1 MNRRM
6 VFYTVGYV
14 AVAEA
19 ALLLFPLA
27 VSLIYL
33 EKSGLAFLI
42 TAAISFAIGLIL
54 IKCFKPKSKLIYAK
68 EGFAIVAYTWLL
80 MSAIGAL
87 PFTLSGQIPS
97 YIDAFFETVSGFT
110 TTGASILTDVEALDH
125 CMLFWRSF
133 THWVG
138 GMGIIV
144 LVTAILPNIADR
156 SLNVL
161 KAEMPGPTV
170 GKLVPRSRDTAK
182 ILYWIYLGMTAI
194 LTVLLIAGGMPV
206 FDSIIH
212 AFGTAGT
219 GGFGIKADSIASYSP
234 YLQWVIT
241 VFMFL
246 FAINFNLYYLMIIRK
261 FRAAFGS
268 DELWFFSALVLLC
281 IGGITINILP
291 LYPTFSEALRHAV
304 FQASSIVSTTG
315 FATTDFNLWP
325 NFAKSLLLLLMVVG
339 GCAGST
345 AGGFKAVRVVILI
358 KSIRKELK
366 KLLHPRSVKTVMSE
380 GKRLDDTTLTGV
392 TSYFAAYIICIIV
405 IYILISIEP
414 FDFETNFTATL
425 TCFNNVGP
433 GFGGVG
439 PASSFAGYSDL
450 STLLLSFAM
459 LLGRLEIF
467 PLLLGLNPLI
477 WKKSKSQTV

>member
-6 VFYTVGYV
+6 IVFTVGHI
-14 AVAEA
+14 AMAES
-19 ALLLFPLA
+19 ALLLLPALVA
-27 VSLIYL
+27 LIYL
-33 EKSGLAFLI
+33 EISGISFLI
-42 TAAISFAIGLIL
+42 SAAIALAIGMLFRAL
-54 IKCFKPKSKLIYAK
+54 SKPKSRLIYAR
-68 EGFAIVAYTWLL
+68 EGFAIVAYAWLL

-87 PFTLSGQIPS
+87 PFVIGGAIPS

-110 TTGASILTDVEALDH
+110 TTGASILTDVEALDR

-182 ILYWIYLGMTAI
+182 ILYCIYFGMTAI
-194 LTVLLIAGGMPV
+194 LTLLLIAGGMPV
-206 FDSIIH
+206 FDSIVH

-234 YLQWVIT
+234 YLQWIIT
-241 VFMFL
+241 AFMFL
-246 FAINFNLYYLMIIRK
+246 FAINFNLYYLLLVRKIRAVFK
-261 FRAAFGS
+261 S
-268 DELWFFSALVLLC
+268 DELWFFITLVLFC
-281 IGGITINILP
+281 FGAITCSVLP
-291 LYPTFSEALRHAV
+291 LYDTVSEAVRASA
-304 FQASSIVSTTG
+304 FQVCSIVSTTG
-315 FATTDFNLWP
+315 YATADFNLWP
-325 NFAKSLLLLLMVVG
+325 NFAKSLILLLMVIG

-345 AGGFKAVRVVILI
+345 AGGFKAVRVVILV
-358 KSIRKELK
+358 KSVRRELK
-366 KLLHPRSVKTVMSE
+366 KLLHPRSVKAVMSE

-392 TSYFAAYIICIIV
+392 TSYFAAYIFCIVI
-405 IYILISIEP
+405 IYILLSFEP

-433 GFGGVG
+433 GFGAVG
-439 PASSFAGYSDL
+439 PASNFACYSDGA
-450 STLLLSFAM
+450 TLLLSFAM
-459 LLGRLEIF
+459 LLGRLEVF

-477 WKKSKSQTV
+477 WKKQK